1 MPGLLQEPLGRTGY
15 FEPKLPRPL
24 PIIVLLLSV
33 AGVGK
38 DLSKTILLLILHWA
52 SGCTSLIPSLPL
64 SEGKQRNAHVAEVS
78 LRGPV

>member
-1 MPGLLQEPLGRTGY
+1 M
-15 FEPKLPRPL
+15 
-24 PIIVLLLSV
+24 VSLLSVAV

-38 DLSKTILLLILHWA
+38 DLRKTILLLLIHRWA
-52 SGCTSLIPSLPL
+52 SGCTSLVPSLPL